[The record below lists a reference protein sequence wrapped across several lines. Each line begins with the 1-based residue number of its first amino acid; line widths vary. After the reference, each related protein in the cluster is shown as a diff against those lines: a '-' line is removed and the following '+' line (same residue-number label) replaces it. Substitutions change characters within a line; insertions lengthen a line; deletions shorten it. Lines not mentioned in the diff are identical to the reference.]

1 MSEKGQWGEAGDRV
15 VTLSF
20 LKQQVEALLKLREI
34 LEGEVDKQK
43 GDLRIVREQLHR
55 MKHGGGS

>member
-1 MSEKGQWGEAGDRV
+1 MSEKGKWGEAGDRI
-15 VTLSF
+15 VTPPF
-20 LKQQVEALLKLREI
+20 LKQQVEALLKLRGV

-43 GDLRIVREQLHR
+43 GDLRVVREQLHR